1 MSGAGLNEQFK
12 KYKNKG
18 LSGLTNQGNTC
29 YLNSCMQ
36 VLSHTYELNLF
47 LEDEGYK
54 KKLNQIPDSVITL
67 EWDKLRELLWKT
79 NCVIAPYGF
88 IKSVKKI
95 ASLKNR
101 DIFTGYLQNDLQE
114 FLLFIIDCF
123 HMSLARKV
131 NMQIVGT
138 SQNSTDE
145 LAVTCYDMMRQMY
158 NKEYSEIL
166 DLFFGIHVSEISDI
180 STGASLSLRPEPF
193 SVLSLSIP
201 SESTINNSDNS
212 NNNSKLSIFDCFD
225 LYCKK
230 ELLSGEEA
238 WFNEKTNKKESV
250 NRGILFWS
258 LPKILIIDIK
268 RWKGYT
274 SITKN
279 SVYIDTPL
287 TNVDFSNYVKGYNRN
302 SYIYELY
309 GVCNHLGGVNGGHY
323 TAYIK
328 NANGKWYEMNDMDVK
343 EIPESNVV
351 SCYSY
356 CFFYR
361 KI

>member
-1 MSGAGLNEQFK
+1 MTHKNSENEPFK
-12 KYKNKG
+12 EYKNKG

-36 VLSHTYELNLF
+36 LLSHTYELNNF
-47 LEDEGYK
+47 LNNGDYK

-95 ASLKNR
+95 ASIKNH
-101 DIFTGYLQNDLQE
+101 DIFTGHSQNDLQE
-114 FLLFIIDCF
+114 FLLFIIDAF
-123 HMSLARKV
+123 HNSLARKV
-131 NMQIVGT
+131 NMQIIGT
-138 SQNSTDE
+138 TKNSTDN
-145 LAVTCYDMMRQMY
+145 LAITCYEMMRKMY
-158 NKEYSEIL
+158 SKEYSEML
-166 DLFFGIHVSEISDI
+166 DIFFGIHVSEISNI
-180 STGASLSLRPEPF
+180 STGASLSLTPEPF
-193 SVLSLSIP
+193 SVLSLPIP
-201 SESTINNSDNS
+201 SINNNQ
-212 NNNSKLSIFDCFD
+212 NNKINIFDCFD

-230 ELLSGEEA
+230 ELLEGDEA

-258 LPKILIIDIK
+258 LPKILIIDLK
-268 RWKGYT
+268 RWKQNNF
-274 SITKN
+274 IIKN
-279 SVYIDTPL
+279 TVYVDTPL
-287 TNVDFSNYVKGYNRN
+287 INADFSQYVKGYNSN

-309 GVCNHLGGVNGGHY
+309 GVCNHIGGVNGGHY

-328 NANGKWYEMNDMDVK
+328 NANGKWYEMNDMNVK
-343 EIPESNVV
+343 EVPESNVV

-361 KI
+361 KV